1 MAADRGY
8 FRGVIAL
15 KTQEI
20 WPLGAFYL
28 LEGWALGPAP
38 TGGEDV
44 ETRAAIGC
52 FLLDRESAN
61 LSKWTIDWYKR
72 KLRRFC
78 SRCPELPEEP
88 VPIREFLASIQER
101 MRPSTATSGLSDET
115 KHGYFRAV
123 RALYNFVQREWGFPL
138 GSDDKRDDANPIRRL
153 TAPRIKRKVMR
164 SLSLDEL
171 HRLLNAPNGCRES
184 KWHLRDEAIVTLIA
198 DTGIRLSEAVLTWD
212 SLNGGTIY
220 VDGKTGQREV
230 PILPETRELL
240 EKLRQWN
247 QTQFG
252 PSPYVFL
259 GKQGPLTP
267 QGVQEAVERTFKRAG
282 LNGSRSSPHTLR
294 HTFARNWVAEGGDPF
309 SLQQI
314 LGHTTMTM
322 VRRYVAMNTR
332 ELVKQHQRFSPV
344 RAQARLSQGS
354 LWGERLAA

>member
-1 MAADRGY
+1 METKAAVDS
-8 FRGVIAL
+8 
-15 KTQEI
+15 
-20 WPLGAFYL
+20 
-28 LEGWALGPAP
+28 
-38 TGGEDV
+38 
-44 ETRAAIGC
+44 
-52 FLLDRESAN
+52 FLLDRGAAN
-61 LSKWTIDWYKR
+61 LSEWTIDWYKR

-88 VPIREFLASIQER
+88 APIREFLASIQER
-101 MRPSTATSGLSDET
+101 MRPSRATSELSDET
-115 KHGYFRAV
+115 KHGFFRAV

-138 GSDDKRDDANPIRRL
+138 GSDDKKDDANPIRRL
-153 TAPRIKRKVMR
+153 TAPRVKRKVMR

-184 KWHLRDEAIVTLIA
+184 KWHLRDEAIVTLLA

-230 PILPETRELL
+230 PILPETHQLL
-240 EKLRQWN
+240 DKLRKWN
-247 QTQFG
+247 EASFG
-252 PSPYVFL
+252 SNPYVFL
-259 GKQGPLTP
+259 GKKGALSPHGIQ
-267 QGVQEAVERTFKRAG
+267 QAVKRIFKRAG